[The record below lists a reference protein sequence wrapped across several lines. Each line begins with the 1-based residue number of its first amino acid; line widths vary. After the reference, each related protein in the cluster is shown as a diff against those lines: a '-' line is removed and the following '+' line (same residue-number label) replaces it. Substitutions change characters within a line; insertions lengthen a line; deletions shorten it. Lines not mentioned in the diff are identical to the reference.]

1 MNSFSL
7 KFHNDSQLKEQLDV
21 VDKSY
26 TRPLIQLFSDQPTE
40 MVEQYYQQI
49 KARWPESVVIG
60 SSAGHTIHQGAI
72 VKGATSLVVT
82 QFEQAE
88 LVSAATTVTDSY
100 AMTSQSLRDA
110 LNIQSDTKMIVCF
123 GDRIGAH
130 DSELFSAFSGDR
142 IPVVGGATVVT
153 DQGRW
158 AMLEGEFY
166 QSTLVAVAI
175 NAPNLSVWQKSY
187 NAWNPVGQTFVVT
200 KAQGNRVL
208 ELNDQPIGQIYRR
221 YLADGNDFSD
231 EMLHGFPLLKGEQQ
245 AQDIYSPRT
254 LHDDKSIEFD
264 RALAVGDQVRF
275 CYDHPE
281 LTIQQVQQG
290 AYNLAKHQPDNVF
303 IYNCTSRLDFIEGNE
318 ELTPLQSVANC
329 YGFYCMGELYKDDT
343 QQSMLHH
350 SMTLIA
356 MREGEPSQEVKY
368 PKLDLTSPISPL
380 FSMIRNSFVD
390 LESYNQSMQSQIDS
404 QAKAL
409 VSSYLTDSRTGLP
422 NRTVL
427 LEDISSM
434 DLDDC
439 LLDIKINNLTDINEK
454 YGYSIGDNVLLLLT
468 QFLQQKIEE
477 HITQGVKLYAI
488 GVGEWAIL
496 FTRTLSNEELYK
508 EIETI
513 IEQVESLDFK
523 NLSFL
528 ESAHLAIS
536 VTVGI
541 AEKKEFLVCSS
552 EAFLFKAIEARRQA
566 MKSNR
571 HFCNASD
578 LIHREQQ
585 RRERLEKLSIANHA
599 IQHKNVLPYVQP
611 IFDARTKA
619 LASYE
624 CLGRLTHNQQVLS
637 PGYFLPLI
645 QETRLYTKFSQT
657 MISNSFDLMA
667 NRQENFTLNLSHQ
680 DMLDDNTLALLEKQV
695 GQLQV
700 PQRVGFEIVES
711 EQIDDFSQMIEV
723 CNHFRR
729 LGVKIIVDDFG
740 SGYSNLDEIIQ
751 LKPDIIK
758 LDGSLIRHIDSDVK
772 QRKITA
778 QMVQLCKALDA
789 EVVAEFI
796 HSQQVCDVA
805 VDMGVDYLQGFYL
818 GEPVELK

>member
-7 KFHNDSQLKEQLDV
+7 KFHSDSQLKEQLDV
-21 VDKSY
+21 VDKIY
-26 TRPLIQLFSDQPTE
+26 TRPLIQLFSDQPKD
-40 MVEQYYQQI
+40 VVVQYYQQI

-60 SSAGHTIHQGAI
+60 SSAGHTIHQGMI
-72 VKGATSLVVT
+72 VKGASSIVVT

-88 LVSAATTVTDSY
+88 FTTATAPVTDSY
-100 AMTSQSLRDA
+100 TMTSQHLHNA
-110 LNIQSDTKMIVCF
+110 LNIQDDTKLIVCF
-123 GDRIGAH
+123 GDRIGAY
-130 DSELFSAFSGDR
+130 DSDLFSAFSRDR
-142 IPVVGGATVVT
+142 VPVVGGATVVT
-153 DQGRW
+153 EQGRW

-166 QSTLVAVAI
+166 RSTLVAVAI

-200 KAQGNRVL
+200 KVQGNRLL
-208 ELNDQPIGQIYRR
+208 ELNGQPVGQIYRR

-231 EMLHGFPLLKGEQQ
+231 DLLHGFPLLKGEQQ
-245 AQDIYSPRT
+245 SQDVYNPRK
-254 LHDDKSIEFD
+254 LYDDQSIEFD
-264 RALAVGDQVRF
+264 RALVVGDQVRF

-303 IYNCTSRLDFIEGNE
+303 IYNCTSRLDFIEGNA
-318 ELTPLQSVANC
+318 ELAPLQLVADC
-329 YGFYCMGELYKDDT
+329 YGFYCMGELYKEDT

-368 PKLDLTSPISPL
+368 PKLYITSPISPL

-390 LESYNQSMQSQIDS
+390 LESYNQSMQSKIDS

-409 VSSYLTDSRTGLP
+409 VASYLTDSRTGLP

-434 DLDDC
+434 EFDDC

-468 QFLQQKIEE
+468 QFLKQKIEE
-477 HITQGVKLYAI
+477 RLTKETKLYAI
-488 GVGEWAIL
+488 GVGEWALI
-496 FTRTLSNEELYK
+496 FKRTLSSTELYK
-508 EIETI
+508 EFEVL
-513 IEQVESLDFK
+513 IEQVESQDFK

-536 VTVGI
+536 VTVGM

-552 EAFLFKAIEARRQA
+552 EAFLFKAIEARRYA
-566 MKSNR
+566 MNSNR
-571 HFCNASD
+571 HFSNASD

-645 QETRLYTKFSQT
+645 QDTRLYTKFSQT

-680 DMLDDNTLALLEKQV
+680 DMLDDNTLSLLETRIR
-695 GQLQV
+695 QLEI
-700 PQRVGFEIVES
+700 PQRAGFEIVES
-711 EQIDDFSQMIEV
+711 EKIDDFSRMIEV
-723 CNHFRR
+723 CNHFRGF
-729 LGVKIIVDDFG
+729 GVTIIVDDFG

-758 LDGSLIRHIDSDVK
+758 LDGSLIRHIDSDAK